1 MTATALPPID
11 VTYEEP
17 GGYFDKDEQGW
28 CAPHVA
34 ITQDGSRVRIRR
46 WFDANG
52 VIRSDATQEGTIV
65 ESDGQRAT
73 IALADGTRCVF
84 DRALARLL

>member
-1 MTATALPPID
+1 MTDRMPPPID

-28 CAPHVA
+28 CAPRVT
-34 ITQDGSRVRIRR
+34 ITQDGARVRIRR

-52 VIRSDATQEGTIV
+52 IVRSDSTEDGIIAESDDQRVTIV
-65 ESDGQRAT
+65 LSSGAR
-73 IALADGTRCVF
+73 LVF
-84 DRALARLL
+84 DRALQRLS